1 MSYCLKCGKN
11 IESKN
16 SKAVK
21 KTLEEQCFHQT
32 MGFVVVKK
40 SRFTKEQEAIG
51 ILGSITNALSK
62 IHRVGHIL
70 F

>member
-1 MSYCLKCGKN
+1 
-11 IESKN
+11 
-16 SKAVK
+16 
-21 KTLEEQCFHQT
+21 

-40 SRFTKEQEAIG
+40 SRFIKEQEAIG
-51 ILGSITNALSK
+51 MLGSITNALSK